1 MKLLMGEV
9 TLAARTILGEAR
21 GEDYEGKKL
30 VAHVIINRWKNKH
43 RGETT
48 IAGVVTEPKQF
59 SAWNLS
65 DPNRVKLETVQIDN
79 ENLRECM
86 RAFLEAFDEEDPTKG
101 AMFYHTAAV
110 TPRWASG
117 HAPILKHGHHIF
129 YNDVK

>member
-1 MKLLMGEV
+1 MKLLMEDV

-48 IAGVVTEPKQF
+48 VAGVVTEPKQF
-59 SAWNLS
+59 SAWNIS
-65 DPNRVKLETVQIDN
+65 DPNRFRLQTARIEDKA
-79 ENLRECM
+79 LRDCM

-101 AMFYHTAAV
+101 AMFYHTV
-110 TPRWASG
+110 NVSPNWASG
-117 HAPILKHGHHIF
+117 HIPVLVHGHHLF